1 MRLQTNTTA
10 TTTASNTNHS
20 YVTDTIVM
28 KPTTTTVT
36 ATNMT
41 DSVGLTEAQVPEMT
55 GGMAESDRGVS
66 GSNDGKMDGYSS
78 HNQVITHTDTSSHDP
93 ELELDDPIDDDQDDA
108 MREQDQARQYDDDV
122 MAVARLG
129 EWLREQ
135 QTMEDA
141 LVLLQQEGWMF

>member
-10 TTTASNTNHS
+10 TPSDTNHS
-20 YVTDTIVM
+20 NVTDTAGM
-28 KPTTTTVT
+28 KPTTMTGTTL
-36 ATNMT
+36 NMT

-66 GSNDGKMDGYSS
+66 GSNDGKMDGCSS
-78 HNQVITHTDTSSHDP
+78 HNQVISHTDTSSHDP
-93 ELELDDPIDDDQDDA
+93 ELELDDPIDDDQDDS

>member
-1 MRLQTNTTA
+1 
-10 TTTASNTNHS
+10 
-20 YVTDTIVM
+20 
-28 KPTTTTVT
+28 
-36 ATNMT
+36 
-41 DSVGLTEAQVPEMT
+41 
-55 GGMAESDRGVS
+55 
-66 GSNDGKMDGYSS
+66 
-78 HNQVITHTDTSSHDP
+78 
-93 ELELDDPIDDDQDDA
+93 